1 MLVVQDWV
9 HQFPFVIT
17 HDNVN
22 IPFHVLSQCINN
34 QSHFDSGTTSTLF
47 FQPNAPLPP
56 PLSSHMLQEFRLQ
69 GRQTPLT
76 VLKIYDLASLAAPAQ
91 HDRDVYL
98 ILQYLTG
105 STEFNFTTYP
115 DREHSLF
122 TPLKPVNQLPIGEQ
136 YATQQFMLGTEHLEE
151 ASYEGNAS
159 VIAAILHQLKLDT
172 DEEMKKIGLDCVIPW
187 VGDQLTA
194 ACLCGLYGFR
204 AQDHNAFERLDWL
217 VVNFGWFHLL
227 MAFANSLHKQYLGT
241 TAGWGLMHAFTLLSR
256 KGLSTVQTCGPFH
269 QQLHEAILHVA
280 EGHFC
285 ACWKVVGNV
294 EDLAELHSKSPME
307 LFNLAQDIINKLASS
322 QAIDVFISQPES
334 QHDQALQN
342 SILWNR
348 DVLQYIDIYKATRS
362 GDVGIME
369 ATLPHLAFRFAG
381 GGNSNYLTEV
391 LELLQCLHHDWPPEL
406 W

>member
-1 MLVVQDWV
+1 
-9 HQFPFVIT
+9 
-17 HDNVN
+17 
-22 IPFHVLSQCINN
+22 
-34 QSHFDSGTTSTLF
+34 
-47 FQPNAPLPP
+47 
-56 PLSSHMLQEFRLQ
+56 MLQEFRLQ
-69 GRQTPLT
+69 GCQTPLT

-91 HDRDVYL
+91 HDCDVYL

-122 TPLKPVNQLPIGEQ
+122 TPPKPVNQLPIGEQ

-172 DEEMKKIGLDCVIPW
+172 DEEMKKIGLDCVIPL

-194 ACLCGLYGFR
+194 AHLHGLYGFQ
-204 AQDHNAFERLDWL
+204 AQDCNAFEWLDWL

-241 TAGWGLMHAFTLLSR
+241 TAGWGLMHAFTLLSH
-256 KGLSTVQTCGPFH
+256 KGLSTVQTRGPFH
-269 QQLHEAILHVA
+269 QHLHKAILHVA
-280 EGHFC
+280 EGHFH

-294 EDLAELHSKSPME
+294 KDLAELRSKSPME

-322 QAIDVFISQPES
+322 QAIDVLISQPES

-342 SILWNR
+342 SILWNQ
-348 DVLQYIDIYKATRS
+348 DVLQYIDIYKATHS

-369 ATLPHLAFRFAG
+369 ATLPHLAFQFAC